1 MAELFKVNANNII
14 GGAGRLIAA
23 PYGVKFPDSISE
35 VMNTATFELTGP
47 WEDLGATKEGITVSR
62 SYEEE
67 GTEVDQVQG
76 EVETTITKWEHAI
89 ATQLAEN
96 TVKNR
101 QLALIGSK
109 IIEKAPKY
117 GVAVRTT
124 GVLATGASIITFGAA
139 PGSDFK
145 VGGYVKIGNET
156 FKIASITGN
165 TVIIDGTVTTS
176 YETGTNVLP
185 VKELGSK
192 RIGYGTVTEAP
203 IKTIA
208 LISKK
213 KDGTL
218 SMAVFYKTKVSGDS
232 KEQTWSKEKRML
244 PLSLKAFAQDTVYSD
259 SNVYY
264 ELEEVLEV

>member
-1 MAELFKVNANNII
+1 M
-14 GGAGRLIAA
+14 
-23 PYGVKFPDSISE
+23 
-35 VMNTATFELTGP
+35 
-47 WEDLGATKEGITVSR
+47 
-62 SYEEE
+62 
-67 GTEVDQVQG
+67 
-76 EVETTITKWEHAI
+76 
-89 ATQLAEN
+89 
-96 TVKNR
+96 
-101 QLALIGSK
+101 
-109 IIEKAPKY
+109 
-117 GVAVRTT
+117 
-124 GVLATGASIITFGAA
+124 
-139 PGSDFK
+139 
-145 VGGYVKIGNET
+145 KIGNET

-232 KEQTWSKEKRML
+232 KEQTWSKRSVCCL
-244 PLSLKAFAQDTVYSD
+244 CL
-259 SNVYY
+259 
-264 ELEEVLEV
+264 